1 MFRAKLC
8 NDPFVRASNPYIWI
22 QFLISGLLGITG
34 ATPLHAR
41 ILWSDRDWHLLCN
54 TNQVLPIPLSLL
66 SGPSDL
72 SKSTLF
78 FRFTVDPISDFF
90 TEPVSKYEAGLIFS
104 DKGNLHL
111 GIGNAWNAW
120 GYSAFHAAE
129 MGFGNTDEGEFDL
142 NTELLEVSNHLS
154 NFEPPR
160 YGVQRTIVVRVQFIP
175 GETDQITVWME
186 PDLSA
191 GSNEQRMTQNQTTTF
206 RADAS
211 FDQILLSHRGG
222 GHGWRIGNLVI
233 ASQFRNLTD
242 AYVWQKPLNIAL
254 SLAVVSTLIGSLGWF
269 NSKRRELRLQRKSN
283 VLIGEKNTL
292 EEERKRIARD
302 LHDDLGSTLSE
313 ISLLSSIALSSK
325 DPSQELFKIES
336 RALRSVEALEEIV
349 WSIDPKADSVQNFV
363 EHASRFAEDFLYTAR
378 IRLDL
383 IKPSVVMAE
392 TLQAGVRH
400 NLYLAFKES
409 LNNVFKHAQADQV
422 NIRFDLT
429 PEHLSVRVSDNG
441 QGNCPSLVNGNT
453 GHSQSH
459 GLRNMRSRLESVGG
473 FVCIDSQPNLGTTV
487 CFQVPVH
494 SSQNPASTTDP
505 KASFWPSRNKAV
517 GQKVSAQQN
526 IG

>member
-41 ILWSDRDWHLLCN
+41 ILWSDRDWHLLYN
-54 TNQVLPIPLSLL
+54 TNQVLPVPLSVL

-72 SKSTLF
+72 SRSTLY
-78 FRFTVDPISDFF
+78 FRFTVEPISDFYS
-90 TEPVSKYEAGLIFS
+90 EPLAKYEAGLIFS

-120 GYSAFHAAE
+120 GYSAFNTAE
-129 MGFGNTDEGEFDL
+129 MGFGNADKGEFDL
-142 NTELLEVSNHLS
+142 NSKLAEVSYLS
-154 NFEPPR
+154 SFELPR
-160 YGVQRTIVVRVQFIP
+160 LGVRRTIVVRVQFIP

-242 AYVWQKPLNIAL
+242 AYVWQKPLTIAL
-254 SLAVVSTLIGSLGWF
+254 SLAVVSTLIGSVGWF
-269 NSKRRELRLQRKSN
+269 NSKRRVLRLQQERTVMTKQKSA
-283 VLIGEKNTL
+283 L

-313 ISLLSSIALSSK
+313 ISLLSSIARSSK

-441 QGNCPSLVNGNT
+441 QGNCPSLVNADT
-453 GHSQSH
+453 GHSESH

-473 FVCIDSQPNLGTTV
+473 LVCVDSQPTLGTTII
-487 CFQVPVH
+487 FQVPIL
-494 SSQNPASTTDP
+494 SNQNPASTTDP
-505 KASFWPSRNKAV
+505 IASFWPSRNKAV
-517 GQKVSAQQN
+517 GKKVSAQQ
-526 IG
+526 IVG

>member
-1 MFRAKLC
+1 
-8 NDPFVRASNPYIWI
+8 VRVSNFHLWI
-22 QFLISGLLGITG
+22 QFLVSCLLGICGT
-34 ATPLHAR
+34 APLHAR
-41 ILWSDRDWHLLCN
+41 ILWSDRDWHLLYN
-54 TNQVLPIPLSLL
+54 TNQVLPVPLSVL

-90 TEPVSKYEAGLIFS
+90 TEQLGKYEAGLIFS

-129 MGFGNTDEGEFDL
+129 MGFGNTDDGEFDL
-142 NTELLEVSNHLS
+142 NTELPEVSNLS

-191 GSNEQRMTQNQTTTF
+191 GSNEQRMTQKQTTTF

-233 ASQFRNLTD
+233 ASQFKNLTD
-242 AYVWQKPLNIAL
+242 AYVWQKPLIIAL

-269 NSKRRELRLQRKSN
+269 NSKRRVLRLQQERTVVTKQKSA
-283 VLIGEKNTL
+283 L

-313 ISLLSSIALSSK
+313 ISLLCSIAQSSK
-325 DPSQELFKIES
+325 NPSVELGKIES

-349 WSIDPKADSVQNFV
+349 WSIDPKADSVRSFV
-363 EHASRFAEDFLYTAR
+363 DHTSQFAEEFLYTAR

-429 PEHLSVRVSDNG
+429 PEHLSIRVSDNG
-441 QGNCPSLVNGNT
+441 QGNCPSLVYADT

-473 FVCIDSQPNLGTTV
+473 FVCVDSQPNRGTTII
-487 CFQVPVH
+487 FQVPIL
-494 SSQNPASTTDP
+494 SSQNQASTTDP
-505 KASFWPSRNKAV
+505 IASFWPSRNKAV
-517 GQKVSAQQN
+517 GKKVSAQQ
-526 IG
+526 IVG

>member
-1 MFRAKLC
+1 MFRANFC
-8 NDPFVRASNPYIWI
+8 NDLSVRVSNLHLWI
-22 QFLISGLLGITG
+22 QFLVSCLLGICGT
-34 ATPLHAR
+34 APLHAR
-41 ILWSDRDWHLLCN
+41 ILWSDRDWHLLYN
-54 TNQVLPIPLSLL
+54 TNQVLPVPQSVL

-72 SKSTLF
+72 SRSTLY
-78 FRFTVDPISDFF
+78 FRFTVEPISDFYS
-90 TEPVSKYEAGLIFS
+90 EPLAKYEAGLIFS

-120 GYSAFHAAE
+120 GYSAFNTAE
-129 MGFGNTDEGEFDL
+129 MGFGNADKGEFDL
-142 NTELLEVSNHLS
+142 NSKLAEVSYLS
-154 NFEPPR
+154 SFEPPR

-242 AYVWQKPLNIAL
+242 AYVWQKPLIIPL

-283 VLIGEKNTL
+283 VLVGEKNTL
-292 EEERKRIARD
+292 EEERNRIARD

-453 GHSQSH
+453 AHSQSH
-459 GLRNMRSRLESVGG
+459 GLRNMRYRLESVGG

-494 SSQNPASTTDP
+494 SSQNPASTTNP
-505 KASFWPSRNKAV
+505 IASFWPSRNKAV

>member
-1 MFRAKLC
+1 MRALNC
-8 NDPFVRASNPYIWI
+8 NFWI
-22 QFLISGLLGITG
+22 CFLIRCLLGISG
-34 ATPLHAR
+34 AASLHAR
-41 ILWSDRDWHLLCN
+41 ILWSDHEWHLLYN
-54 TNQVLPIPLSLL
+54 TNQVLPVPLSVLL
-66 SGPSDL
+66 SPSDL

-90 TEPVSKYEAGLIFS
+90 TEQLGKYEAGLIFS

-111 GIGNAWNAW
+111 GIGNAWNGW

-129 MGFGNTDEGEFDL
+129 MGFGNADEGEFDL
-142 NTELLEVSNHLS
+142 NTELPEVSNLS

-175 GETDQITVWME
+175 GENDQITVWME

-191 GSNEQRMTQNQTTTF
+191 GSNELRMTQKQTTTF

-222 GHGWRIGNLVI
+222 GHGWRIGHLVI
-233 ASQFRNLTD
+233 ASQFRNLTY
-242 AYVWQKPLNIAL
+242 AYVWQKPLTIAL
-254 SLAVVSTLIGSLGWF
+254 SLAVVSTLIGSVGWF
-269 NSKRRELRLQRKSN
+269 NSKRRAMRLQQEHTVVTKQKSA
-283 VLIGEKNTL
+283 L

-313 ISLLSSIALSSK
+313 ISLLCSIALSSK
-325 DPSQELFKIES
+325 NPAKELGKIES

-363 EHASRFAEDFLYTAR
+363 EHASRFAEDFLYAAR

-383 IKPSVVMAE
+383 IKPPVVMAE

-422 NIRFDLT
+422 NIRFGLT
-429 PEHLSVRVSDNG
+429 PEHLSLYVSDNG
-441 QGNCPSLVNGNT
+441 QGNCPSLVNADT

-459 GLRNMRSRLESVGG
+459 GLRNMRARLESVGG
-473 FVCIDSQPNLGTTV
+473 LVCIDSQPNRGTTII
-487 CFQVPVH
+487 FQVPILL
-494 SSQNPASTTDP
+494 SQNQASTTDP
-505 KASFWPSRNKAV
+505 IASFWPSRNKAV
-517 GQKVSAQQN
+517 GKKVSAQQTV
-526 IG
+526 G